1 MANQSAHQASD
12 TEDGLRSSESPLCPR
27 RHERLM
33 ITPRDPVAALA
44 ALVECAN
51 LPIDERLRLFDWLL
65 EEHPAA
71 IHNAHVRGIAES
83 LLEEAGWQRLPT
95 AVCAQEPSAH
105 GDHRLECAEC
115 GSHSLPGAPSWRA
128 YISDD
133 DQAVTFCPTCAEHEF
148 GEAL

>member
-1 MANQSAHQASD
+1 MANESGHPASD
-12 TEDGLRSSESPLCPR
+12 TEDGVTQQRSPLCPR

-44 ALVECAN
+44 ALVECSD
-51 LPIDERLRLFDWLL
+51 LPIDERLRLIDWLL

-71 IHNAHVRGIAES
+71 IHNAHVRVIAES

-95 AVCAQEPSAH
+95 AVCAQEPSVH
-105 GDHRLECAEC
+105 GDRQLECIEC
-115 GSHSLPGAPSWRA
+115 GCRSEPGATSWRA
-128 YISDD
+128 YLSDD
-133 DQAVTFCPTCAEHEF
+133 DQAVTFCPTCAEL